1 TADTGV
7 FVQLSGVLKRCAVKL
22 SKICNDRRLLSS
34 GPRAGFGEINL
45 PAMQPGS
52 SIMPGKVNPVIPEV
66 VNQVCFDVIGGDV
79 TVTMAA
85 EAGQLQLNVFEPV
98 IAYRLLRSIETLEHG
113 CVVLRERCVDG
124 ITANP
129 ARMRQFVEHSI
140 GIVTALVP
148 SIGYEQAS
156 SVAKEALESGRGV
169 YEVVMARGLM
179 TREQLDRVLDPDT
192 MTGRLAARR

>member
-1 TADTGV
+1 
-7 FVQLSGVLKRCAVKL
+7 L
-22 SKICNDRRLLSS
+22 
-34 GPRAGFGEINL
+34 GEINL

-79 TVTMAA
+79 TVTLAA
-85 EAGQLQLNVFEPV
+85 EAGQLQLNVFEPI
-98 IAYRLLRSIETLEHG
+98 IAFRLLRGIQSLCNA

-129 ARMRQFVEHSI
+129 ARTREFVEHSI

-148 SIGYEQAS
+148 ALGYETATAI
-156 SVAKEALESGRGV
+156 AKEALESGRGV
-169 YEVVMARGLM
+169 YELVRDRGLL
-179 TREQLDRVLDPDT
+179 TREQLDRLLDPKA
-192 MTGRLAARR
+192 MTGPQS